1 MRWLIDGYNV
11 IRRDADLRAAEEAG
25 GLPAGRRALLRL
37 VAGAARGSA
46 DRFTVVFDGAR
57 PHDRDPLA
65 GQVEVLF
72 SRPPRK
78 ADDVLVELGRRAG
91 AGGAAV
97 VSSDRAV
104 QSAAQRARCAVVSA
118 ESFLARLQSAG
129 PGDGAKDDDDGE
141 ERARPRGGN
150 PRRASR
156 KVRAA
161 RRALGR
167 LGGPGAPRRSSE

>member
-1 MRWLIDGYNV
+1 VRWLIDGYNV
-11 IRRDADLRAAEEAG
+11 IRRDADLHGVEETG
-25 GLPAGRRALLRL
+25 GLEAGRRALLRL
-37 VAGAARGSA
+37 VAGAARRSS

-57 PHDRDPLA
+57 PHGPGPLS

-78 ADDVLVELGRRAG
+78 ADEVLVDLGRQAG
-91 AGGAAV
+91 PGGAAV

-104 QSAAQRARCAVVSA
+104 QSAARRARCAVVSA
-118 ESFLARLQSAG
+118 EAFLARLEVETADR
-129 PGDGAKDDDDGE
+129 PDDAKDDE
-141 ERARPRGGN
+141 EEEPARTKQGN

-156 KVRAA
+156 KDREA

-167 LGGPGAPRRSSE
+167 LDGSRPPRRAP